1 VGGGGE
7 RDREGLQAFIRQHL
21 LSISAT
27 CDPEK
32 ILVSIQCRK
41 NKVEKGME
49 LLHALINQPRF
60 CASSLQAAK
69 AQIHARNT
77 HLESVLQHRT
87 AMAAL
92 HLLASHP
99 SAAFLDES
107 KADLATLELPHVR
120 QLMRLL
126 LTHSQLEILIVG
138 PVEPEQVKASAL
150 RYLASIRPLQHIPYW
165 GEEEACLAGGLHAP
179 REVGS
184 GGGGVVGG
192 AEGGG
197 AEGSLSGS
205 LSREGVV
212 LKRMLSFRY
221 SLGQERRA
229 TTICLAGDT
238 IDAHVVLLAACV
250 NRWGYTEEETQ
261 QRNRFHSTPEW
272 QLALPGKA
280 ANGALYVSRCMALA
294 MLAAETRLQVALEGH
309 GVQMVKLR
317 WFPFDV
323 IAGGIMSCEIVP
335 HVDKLE
341 EAVAA
346 SQHVLQLVW
355 E

>member
-1 VGGGGE
+1 MV
-7 RDREGLQAFIRQHL
+7 
-21 LSISAT
+21 
-27 CDPEK
+27 
-32 ILVSIQCRK
+32 
-41 NKVEKGME
+41 
-49 LLHALINQPRF
+49 
-60 CASSLQAAK
+60 
-69 AQIHARNT
+69 
-77 HLESVLQHRT
+77 LE
-87 AMAAL
+87 
-92 HLLASHP
+92 
-99 SAAFLDES
+99 
-107 KADLATLELPHVR
+107 
-120 QLMRLL
+120 
-126 LTHSQLEILIVG
+126 
-138 PVEPEQVKASAL
+138 
-150 RYLASIRPLQHIPYW
+150 
-165 GEEEACLAGGLHAP
+165 
-179 REVGS
+179 
-184 GGGGVVGG
+184 
-192 AEGGG
+192 
-197 AEGSLSGS
+197 
-205 LSREGVV
+205 
-212 LKRMLSFRY
+212 RMLSFRY

-294 MLAAETRLQVALEGH
+294 MLAAESRLQGALEGH

-355 E
+355 RLRLRA